1 MRYSLADA
9 FVVTV
14 VHGWRHLAQA
24 VECVTRQAF
33 PTS

>member
-14 VHGWRHLAQA
+14 VNGWRHLAQA
-24 VECVTRQAF
+24 GRVLTRQAF
-33 PTS
+33 P